1 MNPKVEELISRKKE
15 EIKNQTLKKRRQH
28 LIKLGLVSDE
38 RIIQYQDNWDN
49 SPECKWD
56 REKNKYYKE
65 IAAPI
70 EVTDEEYEEICRYFP
85 EDNVPVENETYGA
98 ENTLNTMATII
109 LVIGLLSA
117 FVLIFLIFGGVL
129 PPIAFLYDI
138 ILVLTVLASWAILR
152 CFANISVTLKKINAK
167 IK

>member
-1 MNPKVEELISRKKE
+1 MNPKVEELISKKKE
-15 EIKNQTLKKRRQH
+15 EIKNQTLKKRQQH

-70 EVTDEEYEEICRYFP
+70 EVTDEEYEF
-85 EDNVPVENETYGA
+85 
-98 ENTLNTMATII
+98 
-109 LVIGLLSA
+109 S
-117 FVLIFLIFGGVL
+117 
-129 PPIAFLYDI
+129 
-138 ILVLTVLASWAILR
+138 
-152 CFANISVTLKKINAK
+152 
-167 IK
+167 